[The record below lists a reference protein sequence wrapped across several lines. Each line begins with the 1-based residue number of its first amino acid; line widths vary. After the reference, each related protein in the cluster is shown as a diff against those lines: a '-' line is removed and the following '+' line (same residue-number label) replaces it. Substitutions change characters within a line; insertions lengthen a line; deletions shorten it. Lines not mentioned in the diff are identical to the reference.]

1 MKKISLVLLA
11 SASLV
16 LTSGAATNFA
26 ARVVAYDPGLGY
38 AAGFTNAPA
47 ALGEPSRLDP
57 YASPIEP
64 FNPPYGTNQIVSL
77 GEGGSLTVKFA
88 RPVYNAPRQ
97 PFGLDFII
105 FGNSGFIITNDFN
118 PVTYEWLGP
127 PATDGSMFANNPGL
141 TRVSVS
147 ADGVRFFLLDTNLAP
162 VVDGLFPTEGS
173 GNFAV
178 PVNPA
183 LTADDLAGATQDDL
197 RSVYRGSGGGTGYN
211 INWARTR
218 HGQRVHL
225 PYIRFV
231 RVEVLSGK
239 AEIDGFSATARPVR
253 RVK

>member
-1 MKKISLVLLA
+1 MKKISLLLLA

-26 ARVVAYDPGLGY
+26 ARVVQYNPGLNY
-38 AAGFTNAPA
+38 APGFTNAPA

-77 GEGGSLTVKFA
+77 GEGGSLTVKFD
-88 RPVYNAPRQ
+88 RPVYNAPRN

-105 FGNSGFIITNDFN
+105 YGNTGFIITNDFN
-118 PVTYEWLGP
+118 PVTYEWIGT
-127 PATDGSMFANNPGL
+127 PATDGAMFAHNPGV

-147 ADGVRFFLLDTNLAP
+147 ADGVHFFLLDTNQAP

-173 GNFAV
+173 GDFAV

-183 LTADDLAGATQDDL
+183 LTADDLAGATHDDL
-197 RSVYRGSGGGTGYN
+197 LSVYQGSGGGTGYQ
-211 INWARTR
+211 ISWARNR
-218 HGQRVHL
+218 RGKPVHL

-239 AEIDGFSATARPVR
+239 AEIDGFSATARVVR